1 MKKVITILKYKHS
14 GNTGSLKNILN
25 SLDKSNFKIQINSSS
40 ESILK
45 SDALILPGVGN
56 FKNVLGFLED
66 KKLIKVIKRFIKSGK
81 PTLAICIGMQI
92 LFDHSDEGNTDG
104 LKYLKGKIIK
114 LNSNKKLK
122 VPSVGWYKTIKS
134 KKNIFLKDFENH
146 EYFYYIHSYYAD
158 INNKN
163 ILMYYFHNKK
173 KIPSLL
179 KFNNLICT
187 QFHPELSGHSGKKIF
202 NLFLKKI

>member
-14 GNTGSLKNILN
+14 GNIGSLKNILN
-25 SLDKSNFKIQINSSS
+25 SIDKSNFKIQINSSS
-40 ESILK
+40 ESVLK

-56 FKNVLGFLED
+56 FKNVLGFLKD
-66 KKLIKVIKRFIKSGK
+66 RKLIQVIKRFIKSGK
-81 PTLAICIGMQI
+81 PILAICIGMQI
-92 LFDHSDEGNTDG
+92 LFDYSEEGNTDG

-114 LNSNKKLK
+114 LKSSKKVK
-122 VPSVGWYKTIKS
+122 VPSIGWHKTIKS
-134 KKNIFLKDFENH
+134 KKNIFLKGFEDH

-163 ILMYYFHNKK
+163 VLMYYFHNKK

-179 KFNNLICT
+179 KFDNLICT
-187 QFHPELSGHSGKKIF
+187 QFHPELSGSLGGKIF
-202 NLFLKKI
+202 NLFIKKI